1 VPPPAASPACEN
13 PALNA
18 AKGSTPMSRAL
29 LIAILAV
36 ALHGC
41 DRQASPPPQ
50 EAASARTA
58 ATPKLPADAL
68 RALERYEEQ
77 ARGYLVA
84 LDGEETV
91 AELDAHAE
99 ELVATAAEVLPAFLD
114 LKPHCRAYLETAL
127 ALRERW
133 QDLDAAAIEAGYHK
147 DGALPAVDDA
157 AACYHMKDLIVHP
170 ITARALLRE
179 APDQRA
185 PARREIEEV
194 LAHIGVVRATR

>member
-1 VPPPAASPACEN
+1 
-13 PALNA
+13 
-18 AKGSTPMSRAL
+18 MSRAL
-29 LIAILAV
+29 LIATLALV
-36 ALHGC
+36 LHGC
-41 DRQASPPPQ
+41 ERQSGAPER
-50 EAASARTA
+50 EAATARTSA
-58 ATPKLPADAL
+58 VPALPSDAL

-77 ARGYLVA
+77 ARDYLVA
-84 LDGEETV
+84 LDGGEAI

-99 ELVATAAEVLPAFLD
+99 ELVATAAEILPAFLEI
-114 LKPHCRAYLETAL
+114 KPHCRAYLDTAL
-127 ALRERW
+127 SLRERW

-179 APDQRA
+179 APEQRA

-194 LAHIGVVRATR
+194 LAHIGVVRATT

>member
-1 VPPPAASPACEN
+1 
-13 PALNA
+13 
-18 AKGSTPMSRAL
+18 MSRAL
-29 LIAILAV
+29 LIAILALG
-36 ALHGC
+36 LHGC
-41 DRQASPPPQ
+41 DRQATPPAA
-50 EAASARTA
+50 EAAAAWTTA
-58 ATPKLPADAL
+58 APALPAEAL
-68 RALERYEEQ
+68 RALERYELQ
-77 ARGYLVA
+77 AREYLVA
-84 LDGEETV
+84 LDEGEAI
-91 AELDAHAE
+91 AELDAHAD
-99 ELVATAAEVLPAFLD
+99 ELVATSAEVLPAFLE

-179 APDQRA
+179 APDQSA